1 MSCCDGSL
9 IYISNQTSG
18 SGAEPITVT
27 SVTTDNHTGLSGIA
41 VGQTINQNGS
51 VKGSVMSA
59 DGSNGSAQGQIGISI
74 GGQSFNLNYN
84 FTPKNSFGKCPCTPV
99 GSSSPQSAGKY
110 KVLVSTTKG
119 ENSGAVLNF
128 YVNSTGA

>member
-18 SGAEPITVT
+18 SKAGPATVT
-27 SVTTDNHTGLSGIA
+27 SVTTDNHTGLSGIS
-41 VGQTINQNGS
+41 VGQVIDQNGS
-51 VKGSVMSA
+51 VKGSVQSA

-74 GGQSFNLNYN
+74 GGQTFNLNYN
-84 FTPKNSFGKCPCTPV
+84 FTPKNAFGKCPCTPV
-99 GSSSPQSAGKY
+99 GSSAPQSSGSY

-128 YVNSTGA
+128 YVNTTGA